1 MIETL
6 RYPKALRWWDL
17 AVLGVSVF
25 VAYALLGS
33 RLAGDPSMQGAWFWI
48 GVAAWA
54 ALVAVYIAIGRTA
67 LLRAA
72 LELPARSTDS
82 AFVVALIIATALA
95 TCAYPGLAVIQAV
108 GYPMVWVLLRRYAAA
123 IAGSIALA
131 AAVGAGMCVSTARMG
146 DAQPWIGASVTAL
159 LSLGF
164 AIALGTWI
172 SRISHEGERQRRLV
186 AELTEAQGEVARLST
201 EAGASAERERLARE
215 LHDTLTQSLAGLV
228 MLAEQAGRALDA
240 GDPARG
246 RERIARVEAAARGA
260 VAEARALVASG
271 RPIGDGG
278 LETVL
283 AKAAE
288 RLREDTGLDVRCEF
302 DSAAPLGREQQVVL
316 LRVAQE
322 GLANVRRHA
331 RAASVRMRLR
341 ELSGDRVELAI
352 VDDGIGPA
360 GAGANADAEA
370 RDPASARPEAAG
382 ELLRGYGIA
391 GLRERVELA
400 GGELVFA
407 AVPGGGTQLIARIP
421 TGAAAGAGSGDSGVS
436 RGSDDSDG
444 GTGSGG
450 GA

>member
-33 RLAGDPSMQGAWFWI
+33 RIAGDPSMQGAWFWI

-54 ALVAVYIAIGRTA
+54 AFVATYAAIGRTA
-67 LLRAA
+67 LLRSA
-72 LELPARSTDS
+72 LDLPARTAD
-82 AFVVALIIATALA
+82 AVFAVALIAATALA
-95 TCAYPGLAVIQAV
+95 TSAYPGLAVIQAV
-108 GYPMVWVLLRRYAAA
+108 GYPMLWILLRRYAAA
-123 IAGSIALA
+123 VAGSIALA
-131 AAVGAGMCVSTARMG
+131 AAVGAGMCLSTGRMG
-146 DAQPWIGASVTAL
+146 DPQPWIGSSVTAL

-172 SRISHEGERQRRLV
+172 TRISHEGERQRRLV
-186 AELTEAQGEVARLST
+186 TELTEAQHEVARLST

-260 VAEARALVASG
+260 VAEARAIVASG
-271 RPIGDGG
+271 HPIGDGG
-278 LETVL
+278 LEAVL
-283 AKAAE
+283 ARAAE
-288 RLREDTGLDVRCEF
+288 RLGEDDGLAVRCEL
-302 DSAAPLGREQQVVL
+302 DSTAPLGREQQVVL

-322 GLANVRRHA
+322 GFANVRAHA
-331 RAASVRMRLR
+331 RAGSVLLRLR
-341 ELSGDRVELAI
+341 ELSGDRVELAVI
-352 VDDGIGPA
+352 DDGVGP
-360 GAGANADAEA
+360 GGTT
-370 RDPASARPEAAG
+370 PG
-382 ELLRGYGIA
+382 ELLSGYGIA

-407 AVPGGGTQLIARIP
+407 AAPGGGTQLIARIP
-421 TGAAAGAGSGDSGVS
+421 AGAG
-436 RGSDDSDG
+436 
-444 GTGSGG
+444 TGMGESGG
-450 GA
+450 AA